1 MALLPILRF
10 PDERLRTVAKPV
22 TVFDATLRQLVS
34 DMAETMYEAPGIG
47 LAATQVNVHQRVVV
61 IDVSEE
67 QNALQVF
74 INPVVEDVSGMQT
87 YEEGCLSVPGIFDK
101 VDRPSDVR
109 VRYQDLDGKEHV
121 LETGG
126 LLAICIQHEIDHLN
140 GKVFVDHLSQL
151 KQTRIR
157 NKLAKQARHN
167 A

>member
-22 TVFDATLRQLVS
+22 TVFDDALRKLVA

-61 IDVSEE
+61 IDVSED
-67 QNALQVF
+67 QKGLRAFV
-74 INPVVEDVSGMQT
+74 NPVIESVSGMQT
-87 YEEGCLSVPGIFDK
+87 YEEGCLSVPGVYDK

-121 LETGG
+121 LETGD

-151 KQTRIR
+151 KQTRIK
-157 NKLAKQARHN
+157 NKLAKLARQN
-167 A
+167 V

>member
-10 PDERLRTVAKPV
+10 PNERLRTVAKPV
-22 TVFDATLRQLVS
+22 TVFDAALRQLVA

-61 IDVSEE
+61 IDVSED
-67 QNALQVF
+67 QNALQVL
-74 INPVVEDVSGMQT
+74 INPVIESVNGMQT
-87 YEEGCLSVPGIFDK
+87 YEEGCLSVPGIYDK

-109 VRYQDLDGKEHV
+109 VRYQDLDGNERM
-121 LETGG
+121 LETDG

-151 KQTRIR
+151 KQQRIR
-157 NKLAKQARHN
+157 SKLVKQSRHTV
-167 A
+167 